1 MSLKI
6 AIFEPEAE
14 GHHMVYVEHIVRA
27 LLSRGHEVHLALTD
41 RARAHP
47 AFLAIPAEL
56 REQISLWS
64 MPDTETDANASDLRR
79 IRDQFKRRADYATA
93 FKAIPVKLDCCFML
107 NLDRADLPLALL
119 GSPFGK
125 IPFSGF
131 LMGRQFH
138 SPKVGVKTQAL
149 RRRDKIAEPVFH
161 RMLKIPSL
169 KKVIS
174 VDETLVQY
182 AQQEHLGEAEKVVH
196 VPDAT
201 YINPGAFQGDA
212 RAELELAPTD
222 VALLVYGSLSMRK
235 GVQEAIEGVR
245 AAANPNLKL
254 IIAGKQDDEVRGLL
268 ARLPA
273 GISFIERAGF
283 LSAEEESL
291 MFQACDVVWVGYRH
305 WFGMSGV
312 LLQAG
317 ALAKPV
323 LAMDE
328 GLVGFLVEKHNLGWT
343 VDISSPS
350 AVASVLGEVVAG
362 VEERAVRGQNG
373 YRYAEGRTPE
383 AFGAATAEVIESTVP
398 QGRELPS

>member
-1 MSLKI
+1 MSLKV

-56 REQISLWS
+56 RDRIRLWP

-93 FKAIPVKLDCCFML
+93 FAAIPVRLDCCFML

-125 IPFSGF
+125 VPFSGF

-149 RRRDKIAEPVFH
+149 RRRDKSAEPVFH
-161 RMLKIPSL
+161 RMLKIPWL

-182 AQQEHLGEAEKVVH
+182 AQQEHLRGSEKVVH

-201 YINPGAFQGDA
+201 YIDPGAFRGDA
-212 RAELELAPTD
+212 RAELGLAPSD
-222 VALLVYGSLSMRK
+222 IALLAYGSLSMRK
-235 GVQEAIEGVR
+235 GVQEAIDGVR
-245 AAANPNLKL
+245 AAGNPNLKL
-254 IIAGKQDDEVRGLL
+254 IIAGKQDEEVRGLL

-273 GISFIERAGF
+273 GVSIIERAGF
-283 LSAEEESL
+283 LSAEEESM

-328 GLVGFLVEKHNLGWT
+328 GLVGFLVEKHQLGWT
-343 VDISSPS
+343 VDISSPQ
-350 AVASVLGEVVAG
+350 AVGGALREIVEG
-362 VEERAVRGQNG
+362 VEERVLRGQNG
-373 YRYAEGRTPE
+373 LRYAEGRTPE
-383 AFGAATAEVIESTVP
+383 AFGLATAEVIESTVP
-398 QGRELPS
+398 LGPALAS